1 MVYRLEEEKERLNG
15 AINAASASPDTL
27 AIDNISNPNEFEQE
41 TPLAT
46 KKEHNESLEEAITP
60 NSLDAVEFKQ
70 EPLPAISEEQRE
82 LLEEAFL
89 DSAPEPDEFEED
101 FLPTARKE
109 RSQQGWLTPIVLGTG
124 IGIALSVVGM
134 RLLPALQSQ
143 GTSPAAPA
151 KESVAPSLSVTVAPV
166 ETTTVAKTLDTT
178 GTVAAFDLLPVLPQA
193 SGLQIKQVLAEEGDI
208 VKAGQILAVLDNSVL
223 QTQLQQAKAQLE
235 SSQAVVGQ
243 KQAALAQARA
253 TMAQSQRELARYQYL
268 ANQGAVNRQDL
279 DTRTTGV
286 ATNQQ
291 AVQVAIAN
299 IGSAQADVRNN
310 QAKIQQ
316 LQTQIEQ
323 TIVRAP
329 ANGIIA
335 EKNARVGDV
344 SATFQAQKLFS
355 LIRDSHLELQLK
367 VPETQ
372 LPEVHVGAP
381 VTVTSNAD
389 RRLRIQGKVREISP
403 LVDQQTRQATVKVDL
418 PPSSYKDFQL
428 RPGMFLQ
435 GAIVSNT
442 AQALAVP
449 ATAVLPQSD
458 GKAIVYL
465 LSKDNTVRAQTVEA
479 GVTTNPSK
487 AKESDPSTARIEIK
501 SGLKLGDR
509 VAVDG
514 AGYLKDGDRVKVV
527 SQSVIR

>member
-1 MVYRLEEEKERLNG
+1 MAYRLEEDREQFHG
-15 AINAASASPDTL
+15 ASSTSSASPEVQGLDST
-27 AIDNISNPNEFEQE
+27 PKVEEFEQQ
-41 TPLAT
+41 TALAI
-46 KKEHNESLEEAITP
+46 KKEHNGQPEEAIAHNHIEAT
-60 NSLDAVEFKQ
+60 
-70 EPLPAISEEQRE
+70 LPASGKEQRE

-89 DSAPEPDEFEED
+89 DSLLEPEESVED
-101 FLPTARKE
+101 FLSTPPKKSSQR
-109 RSQQGWLTPIVLGTG
+109 RSLIPLLLGTG
-124 IGIALSVVGM
+124 IGIALTVVGM
-134 RLLPALQSQ
+134 GLLPTLNSKS
-143 GTSPAAPA
+143 GSPVAPA
-151 KESVAPSLSVTVAPV
+151 KESLAPSLSVTVAPV
-166 ETTTVAKTLDTT
+166 ETTTVSKTLNAT
-178 GTVAAFDLLPVLPQA
+178 GTVAAFDLLPVLPRA

-208 VKAGQILAVLDNSVL
+208 VKEGQILAVLDNSVL

-243 KQAALAQARA
+243 KQAALAQSRA
-253 TMAQSQRELARYQYL
+253 TLAQSQRELARYQYL

-279 DTRTTGV
+279 DTRTTTV

-299 IGSAQADVRNN
+299 IGSAQADVRNS
-310 QAKIQQ
+310 QAKIQE

-323 TIVRAP
+323 TLVRAP

-355 LIRDSHLELQLK
+355 LIRDRHLELQLK

-372 LPEVHVGAP
+372 LPQVQVGAP

-389 RRLRIQGKVREISP
+389 RRLRIQGKVRDISP

-418 PPSSYKDFQL
+418 PPSSYQDFQL

-435 GAIVSNT
+435 GAIVANT
-442 AQALAVP
+442 AQGLAVP

-458 GKAIVYL
+458 GKATVYL
-465 LSKDNTVRAQTVEA
+465 LNQDNTVKAQAVEV
-479 GVTTNPSK
+479 GVTTNPSNTQ
-487 AKESDPSTARIEIK
+487 ESDPSKARIEIK
-501 SGLKLGDR
+501 RGLKLGDR
-509 VAVDG
+509 VVVDG

-527 SQSVIR
+527 N